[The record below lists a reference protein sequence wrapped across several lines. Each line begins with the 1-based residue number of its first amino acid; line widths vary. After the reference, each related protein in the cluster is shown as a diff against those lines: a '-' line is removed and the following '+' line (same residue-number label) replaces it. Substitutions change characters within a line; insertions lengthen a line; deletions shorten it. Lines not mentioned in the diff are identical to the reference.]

1 MQPLPRRIMRSF
13 VMFAAMALVLAIML
27 VQNIT
32 IASLFAWA
40 SFSLANVAMSL
51 IIGTLIGAGLILL
64 AEVINAR
71 IY

>member
-13 VMFAAMALVLAIML
+13 VMFAAMAIVLAVLLM
-27 VQNIT
+27 QNIT
-32 IASLFAWA
+32 IASMFAWA
-40 SFSLANVAMSL
+40 SFSLANLAISL
-51 IIGTLIGAGLILL
+51 GIGTLIGAGIILL